1 MTEPQ
6 ELLQQPAVI
15 KPIRRA
21 VERPGLRETEPAA
34 VTGTV
39 FATVALA
46 GFVGIVLAWG
56 DQPAKA
62 LPLGVVGLVLLAFV
76 QVVVLRRAIFQPSTV
91 ADIVRAF
98 AGDKGLADVVAREA
112 RTPAGG
118 RSNERPPSLSSA

>member
-1 MTEPQ
+1 MNEPQ
-6 ELLQQPAVI
+6 QLLQQPQVI
-15 KPIRRA
+15 EPIRRA

-34 VTGTV
+34 VAGTV

-56 DQPAKA
+56 DQPATA
-62 LPLGVVGLVLLAFV
+62 LPLGIVGLVLLAFV

-98 AGDKGLADVVAREA
+98 AGDKGLAEVVGSETRTP
-112 RTPAGG
+112 TPAG
-118 RSNERPPSLSSA
+118 

>member
-6 ELLQQPAVI
+6 EVLQQPQVI
-15 KPIRRA
+15 EPIRRA
-21 VERPGLRETEPAA
+21 VEHQGLRETEPAA
-34 VTGTV
+34 VAGTV

-56 DQPAKA
+56 DQPSTA
-62 LPLGVVGLVLLAFV
+62 LPLGIVGLVLLAFV

-98 AGDKGLADVVAREA
+98 AGDKGLADVVAREP
-112 RTPAGG
+112 RTPVGG
-118 RSNERPPSLSSA
+118 RSSERPPSFV